1 MPTTRHATV
10 TTPAS
15 QELLLVRMHAH
26 EALSQPFVYE
36 LELVSESF
44 DIKSEDLLNQSVTVH
59 VETVNKELRHFN
71 GVCTRF
77 SYAGARGRYAA
88 YRATLRP
95 WLWLLTH
102 QIGNAVFQDKN
113 IPDLVSLMFRL
124 NGFKDVEPVKL
135 SGTYDKREFVVQYR
149 ESLFDFVSRWLEH
162 EGIHYSF
169 KHEDGSH
176 KLQLADDS
184 TSGSTVSQYE
194 ELSYR
199 PPMRSGREE
208 TDHFEDW
215 GESSDVITEVCA
227 VDGYNFKQPRVNLLR
242 TKEVPQ
248 EKQAARVALR
258 APDTHLTP
266 EVGDRYAQLHSEVL
280 RAGKTV
286 FEGSGNVRGLH
297 PGALFKL
304 ADHPRKALNQQYCV
318 ISTDLVVEAGE
329 FESSHASAPFHIRS
343 RVRAIE
349 ASVPF
354 RPAHRTPRPVAA
366 GPESA
371 VVVGTEGSEISTEK
385 YGRIRVQFH
394 WDKEHEKNEDSSCWM
409 RVAQPWAGADF
420 GFQFIPRVGHEVL
433 VSFLNGDPD
442 QPVVVGSV
450 YNDDNQPPFKLDK
463 HCTQSGIR
471 TRSSKGGGKEQYNEL
486 RFEDDKGHEEVYLQ
500 AERNLRE
507 LVKNDHQTQVNA
519 NQKNT
524 VDKDQ
529 TEEIKG
535 KQALTVKGIRTV
547 HVEGSQSTTVDGN
560 AAADGVSGSKLAI
573 TGDYK
578 VDVSQTISIQAPV
591 SIRLECGA
599 SSILIEPTKISVIAG
614 GQAVLVLDTNV
625 ALESA
630 AGSALKVD
638 TGVLAQ
644 ALLGGKLELNEN
656 ASLEGLQS
664 TLSGKLLAQTCAG
677 ANSVKADPSGVSLM
691 GTPMVK
697 IN

>member
-15 QELLLVRMHAH
+15 EELFLLRMRAR
-26 EALSQPFVYE
+26 EELSQPFIYE

-44 DIKSEDLLNQSVTVH
+44 DIKADELLNQSVTVH
-59 VETVNKELRHFN
+59 LETVDKELRHFN
-71 GVCTRF
+71 GICVHF
-77 SYAGARGRYAA
+77 SYAGAHGRYAA

-102 QIGNAVFQDKN
+102 EVANAVFQDKS
-113 IPDLVSLMFRL
+113 IPDLVSLLFRL
-124 NGFKDVEPVKL
+124 HGFKDVEPAKL
-135 SGTYDKREFVVQYR
+135 SGTYDKREFIVQYR
-149 ESLFDFVSRWLEH
+149 ESVFNFVSRWLEH
-162 EGIHYSF
+162 EGIYYTF
-169 KHEDGSH
+169 KHEDACH
-176 KLQLADDS
+176 KLVMADDS
-184 TSGSTVSQYE
+184 TSGSTVPKYE
-194 ELSYR
+194 ELVYR
-199 PPMRSGREE
+199 APMRSGREQL
-208 TDHFEDW
+208 DHFEDW
-215 GESSDVITEVCA
+215 AESAQVITEVCS

-242 TKEVPQ
+242 RKEVPK
-248 EKQAARVALR
+248 EKQAKRVALS

-266 EVGDRYAQLHSEVL
+266 EHGDRYAQLHAEAL

-286 FEGSGNVRGLH
+286 FEGSGNVRGLY

-304 ADHPRKALNQQYCV
+304 TEHPRKAFNQQYCIISSEMV
-318 ISTDLVVEAGE
+318 IDAGQFESKGSGGE
-329 FESSHASAPFHIRS
+329 FQVQS

-354 RPAHRTPRPVAA
+354 RPTHRTARPVAA

-385 YGRIRVQFH
+385 YGRIRVQFQ

-433 VSFLNGDPD
+433 VSFLNGNPD

-450 YNDDNQPPFKLDK
+450 YNEDNQPPFKLDK
-463 HCTQSGIR
+463 NRTQSGIR
-471 TRSSKGGGKEQYNEL
+471 TRSSKGGSKEQYNEL
-486 RFEDDKGHEEVYLQ
+486 RFEDDAGHEEVYLQ
-500 AERNLRE
+500 AQRNLRE
-507 LVKNDHQTQVNA
+507 LVKNDHQTHVNA
-519 NQKNT
+519 NQSNT
-524 VDKDQ
+524 VDKDH

-535 KQALTVKGIRTV
+535 KQALHVEGIRTV
-547 HVEGSQSTTVDGN
+547 HIEGSQSTKIDGS

-599 SSILIEPTKISVIAG
+599 SSILIEPTKISIIAG
-614 GQAVLVLDTNV
+614 GKALLALDTS
-625 ALESA
+625 ASLESA
-630 AGSALKVD
+630 AGAGLKLD
-638 TGVLAQ
+638 AAVLAQ

-664 TLSGKLLAQTCAG
+664 TLSGKLLAQACAG